1 MLGETSW
8 IAGRLAQ
15 AERLRLFLDYDGT
28 LAGFA
33 PTPDHVFPDE
43 EVVALLTRLVE
54 HPDLLVSVIS
64 GRRLSHVRALAPVKG
79 ILLAGSYGLELLTPG
94 GEQINRLEY
103 GQVRPVL
110 EKLKPHWEALLA
122 GREGFYLEDKGWTL
136 AIHARFAA
144 GQEAGEVLARARRM
158 AGQAA
163 PQDLFR
169 ILGGHKFLEIGPRIA
184 HKGET
189 ITYLLERYPWPGA
202 LPLYI
207 GDDDKDDEAFA
218 VINQQ
223 GGVTILVSAQPRD
236 THAQGRLESPKS
248 VRRWLNSLADQFG
261 SRHGPALRRQVRTGE
276 KKKD

>member
-1 MLGETSW
+1 MLDETGW
-8 IAGRLAQ
+8 IAGRLKQ

-43 EVVALLTRLVE
+43 EVVALLTRLVA
-54 HPDLLVSVIS
+54 HPDLWVSVIS
-64 GRRLSHVRALAPVKG
+64 GRRLSHVRTLVPVKG

-94 GEQINRLEY
+94 GQQVNRLEY

-110 EKLKPHWEALLA
+110 EALKPHWEALLA

-144 GQEAGEVLARARRM
+144 GPEAAEVLAQARRL

-163 PQDLFR
+163 SQELFR
-169 ILGGHKFLEIGPRIA
+169 ILGGHKFLEIGPRLA

-189 ITYLLERYPWPGA
+189 IKYLLERYPWPGA
-202 LPLYI
+202 LPVYI
-207 GDDDKDDEAFA
+207 GDDDKDEEAFA

-223 GGVTILVSAQPRD
+223 GGLTILVSAQPRD
-236 THAQGRLESPKS
+236 TQAQGRLESPES
-248 VRRWLNSLADQFG
+248 VRHWLKTLPDQFG
-261 SRHGPALRRQVRTGE
+261 SHHDPAVRGQPGMGE
-276 KKKD
+276 NK